1 VTTPE
6 KVRARASALI
16 TKLLAGTRYES
27 RALELLS
34 NEECV
39 VVGSELG
46 TVVYEPIA
54 GAADVIKLHMIVG
67 DMFDRLPLARL
78 VVAEMPDDAPFAE
91 MTMALVAKGFRE
103 EGRIEDFVADGI
115 ALRILTKRLA

>member
-6 KVRARASALI
+6 NDRARAGALI
-16 TKLLAGTRYES
+16 TEWLAGTRYES